1 MPFFEDRQQPV
12 SWDCDDFLDGVSE
25 EIANTQ
31 NVDWDHPQI
40 DDEYSE
46 VSFARTH
53 RSLRQLM
60 DQVNS
65 IWQTPDPGLIR
76 AAETN
81 DSDIDSGDIADLE
94 VNTSGED
101 ELSFFNDSI
110 IKQLK

>member
-1 MPFFEDRQQPV
+1 
-12 SWDCDDFLDGVSE
+12 
-25 EIANTQ
+25 
-31 NVDWDHPQI
+31 
-40 DDEYSE
+40 
-46 VSFARTH
+46 
-53 RSLRQLM
+53 M